1 MSSDGAYRVIN
12 ELLADAFLHR
22 SRSFAIMVH
31 SLANPEEVDAFLKET
46 LGKRIEA
53 LALRMAA
60 RDAQIFERLLGP
72 VENKPKPEHGVDPRL
87 DRVSHPISAA

>member
-1 MSSDGAYRVIN
+1 MSQRGTSIISR
-12 ELLADAFLHR
+12 ELVARLLEIDEADVPVR
-22 SRSFAIMVH
+22 
-31 SLANPEEVDAFLKET
+31 DK
-46 LGKRIEA
+46 A

>member
-1 MSSDGAYRVIN
+1 MSQRGTSIILR
-12 ELLADAFLHR
+12 ELVARLLEIDEADVPVR
-22 SRSFAIMVH
+22 
-31 SLANPEEVDAFLKET
+31 DK
-46 LGKRIEA
+46 A